1 MDPLFDLA
9 GRVVVV
15 TGGLGR
21 LGGHYARALSARG
34 AKVAVLENR
43 GADTD
48 LDAVLPDADKSS
60 RMLLTADVTRRSEL
74 DAAFAQLDKVWG
86 PPHGLINNAAIDT
99 PPDAPAAENG
109 LFETY
114 PTESWER
121 VMAVNTTGVFHCC
134 QVFGG
139 AMAKAGRGSIINIGS
154 IYGVVSPDQRLYE
167 FRRTGGGAFFK
178 PVAYSASK
186 SALFA
191 LTRYLATYWAS
202 AGVRT
207 NLLVLAGVFDNQ
219 DPRFLREYLK
229 RMPIGRMA
237 EPSEYDGAVVFLL
250 SQASSYMTGSVL
262 TLDGGWTA
270 W

>member
-21 LGGHYARALSARG
+21 LGGHYARALLARG

-43 GADTD
+43 GTDAD
-48 LDAVLPDADKSS
+48 LDAVLHNADRSH
-60 RMLLTADVTRRSEL
+60 RMLLKADVTRRSDVE
-74 DAAFAQLDKVWG
+74 AALAQVDEAWG
-86 PPHGLINNAAIDT
+86 PPDGLVNNAAIDT
-99 PPDAPAAENG
+99 PPDAPASENG
-109 LFETY
+109 PFETY
-114 PTESWER
+114 PSESWER
-121 VMAVNTTGVFHCC
+121 VMAVNATGVFHCC

-139 AMAKAGRGSIINIGS
+139 AMAKAGRGSIVNIGS

-167 FRRTGGGAFFK
+167 FRRAGGEPFFK

-191 LTRYLATYWAS
+191 LTRYLATYWAA

-219 DPRFLREYLK
+219 DPRFLQEYLK

-237 EPSEYDGAVVFLL
+237 EPGEYDGAVIFLL

-270 W
+270 L